1 MFRVGEIEKYENYLS
16 SVAEQNCK
24 SIQDWQDEEIYSGG
38 GRFDARRHKSAMELK
53 DRYQLKLYHYT
64 KAEDAIL
71 EKIKHYEARKQELQN
86 QIILYENHN
95 YKLRLKRAKNRL
107 LWVKKTLFE
116 LNFKLT
122 HLQSKISR
130 YEYLCMKWT
139 GIVEKILI
147 ASIAVEI
154 WNEKH
159 CVSAPKYGF
168 GPDRDTT
175 PFLHED

>member
-38 GRFDARRHKSAMELK
+38 GKFDARRHKSAMELK

-64 KAEDAIL
+64 KAEEIIL
-71 EKIKHYEARKQELQN
+71 NKIKFYEARKQELQN
-86 QIILYENHN
+86 QIILYENNN

-107 LWVKKTLFE
+107 LWAKKTLFE
-116 LNFKLT
+116 LNYKLT

-130 YEYLCMKWT
+130 YEYLSMKWR

-147 ASIAVEI
+147 ASVAVEI